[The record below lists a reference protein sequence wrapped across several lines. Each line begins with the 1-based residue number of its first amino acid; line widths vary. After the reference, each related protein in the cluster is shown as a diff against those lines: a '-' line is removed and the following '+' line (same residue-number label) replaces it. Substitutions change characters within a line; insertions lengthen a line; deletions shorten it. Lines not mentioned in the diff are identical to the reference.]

1 MNERGLEPVF
11 FRASEYF
18 DPTMAVDG
26 GAVLLRLPEA
36 SDYPAWAALREE
48 SRDFLVPWEPTWP
61 HDDLT
66 RAAFRYRIKR
76 YHRDMREDDGYAFF
90 IFRSRDRRLAG
101 GLTLSN
107 VRRGVAQSAS
117 LGYWIGRPFARQ
129 GLMTAAV
136 RAVIPFAL
144 DTLKLHRLEA
154 ACLPTNAASL
164 ALLRRTGF
172 SEEGFARSYLRINGR
187 WQDHVLF
194 AIVSD
199 DPRP

>member
-1 MNERGLEPVF
+1 MNGRGLELVF

-18 DPTMAVDG
+18 DPAMVIDG
-26 GAVLLRLPEA
+26 GVVILRLPEA
-36 SDYPAWAALREE
+36 GDYPAWAALRHA
-48 SRDFLVPWEPTWP
+48 SRDFLTPWEPTWP

-76 YHRDMREDDGYAFF
+76 YHRDLREDDSYAFF
-90 IFRSRDRRLAG
+90 IIRSRDQRLAG

-117 LGYWIGRPFARQ
+117 LGYWIGKDFARQ

-136 RAVIPFAL
+136 RAVIPFAF

-154 ACLPTNAASL
+154 ACLPSNAASL
-164 ALLRRTGF
+164 ALLEHTGF
-172 SEEGFARSYLRINGR
+172 AEEGFARSYLKINGR

-194 AIVSD
+194 AIVAD